1 MGVGG
6 AGPDLPHNLVRRGG
20 QPHRSWIEAGV
31 EKHPVMSSSA
41 CVTTGPVVDAAQT
54 WRSVHDAF
62 APERRSECLLHVLV
76 VEDSTRPI
84 PPAGS
89 TLPRLAAQ
97 LPARLLLMDP
107 YQGAAGLIEQLGEAV
122 ELLGADQIVMVDVGG
137 DIVAR
142 GDEPGLKGPVADI
155 LALVASVS

>member
-1 MGVGG
+1 
-6 AGPDLPHNLVRRGG
+6 
-20 QPHRSWIEAGV
+20 
-31 EKHPVMSSSA
+31 
-41 CVTTGPVVDAAQT
+41 
-54 WRSVHDAF
+54 
-62 APERRSECLLHVLV
+62 
-76 VEDSTRPI
+76 
-84 PPAGS
+84 
-89 TLPRLAAQ
+89 
-97 LPARLLLMDP
+97 MDP